1 LELYKRTTNSTI
13 VEVPIDIATKQDLF
27 DFFKGALQFP
37 DYFGNNWDAFDECIS
52 DLSWLNAESF
62 LIAHRDIPLASSPAE
77 AATYLGLIENASHEQ
92 TGINFSFPLEFKKSI
107 DNLLRNFAR

>member
-1 LELYKRTTNSTI
+1 MIWNCTKELLIQQLSRSQLILRRSKI
-13 VEVPIDIATKQDLF
+13 CL
-27 DFFKGALQFP
+27 FKGALQFP

-77 AATYLGLIENASHEQ
+77 AATYLGLIENASYEQ